1 MYPLKR
7 FQNIVEE
14 ATLPNSF
21 NEATVILIP
30 KPDNDKT
37 KKENYRPISLM
48 KMDANNLQQN
58 FSKQNSTTHQ
68 RAHTP

>member
-1 MYPLKR
+1 MYPLKH

-21 NEATVILIP
+21 NEATVILLP

-37 KKENYRPISLM
+37 KKENYRPISLN
-48 KMDANNLQQN
+48 KIDANNLQQH

>member
-68 RAHTP
+68 RAPTP